1 MLLATAPNPM
11 GAGDSAVVVDLPR
24 CRPILSP
31 RVPNLVPIA
40 GITRSAYFAVRAL
53 DHSLDQR
60 PPDPPNLTN
69 PLDQPHEHLEA
80 VKSTRCDRLVS
91 EHRHAA

>member
-1 MLLATAPNPM
+1 MVSCLWVPETRPWSLTCRD
-11 GAGDSAVVVDLPR
+11 AGR
-24 CRPILSP
+24 CRVLVYRILYP
-31 RVPNLVPIA
+31 LT
-40 GITRSAYFAVRAL
+40 GITRSAYFAVRPL

-91 EHRHAA
+91 EYRHAA